1 MLNITQS
8 QRIDLLF
15 AAMQDFFAA
24 HPVGVLEAQQVI
36 VPSHGVGVWLR
47 YQLASKQGIS
57 ARLNTDFFGTYQ
69 WTLFRR
75 VLGSNIPRTAPFARQ
90 VIQWKLF
97 AYFLAVLNDPAQ
109 HQDATTILKPLF
121 ERLQDKPRTQQRLLW
136 KMAGQIAQVFA
147 NYVLYRPQWLEQW
160 GRGQHLDQ
168 LAPLEADSP
177 DWLLARYAETE
188 HWQQFLWQ
196 QLFSEDFANHQ
207 AIRRR
212 FWQIL
217 EKDPDKRKIL
227 PPSLTIFTVLQLPP
241 SEFNFLKQLAR
252 YMDIQFLHYNPS
264 QEYWA
269 DSVDPL
275 WLKQFEL
282 KNPKAAA
289 LFDSRHPLLTR
300 MGKQARDIFAL
311 LAELSGN
318 EDSMMGQ
325 WLDLFPSYF
334 PNTLLGQ
341 LQHDVLHLVQPQK
354 HGFRLQPQDDSIQ
367 VHACHSVLRQL
378 EVLREQL
385 MGWLSAD
392 TSRQPADIV
401 VFVPNLAD
409 IAPLVRTVFS
419 AHSDMYLPIHITGVV
434 QADAAQLWQAMLGR
448 YFLLDGRFS
457 IEDLLDWLAL
467 DAVQALYQ
475 LGRDEVQRLGEL
487 LVDAGFRRGFDA
499 LHLQKTLADGDMDSR
514 FTLEFALNR
523 LMLGIAMP
531 VQALHAGVLAY
542 VGVGRQDFELIGVL
556 ATIYNDLS
564 MRRHWLTQQ
573 HDLQYWLSVLR
584 DELAGDF
591 EQAVYSVGGKGVLA
605 AFDEL
610 QANLDATQSSQLQL
624 PFRFVL
630 DEIAGILDEAPPGSI
645 PTGKI
650 TFSRLGTLRP
660 LPYRL
665 VVMLNLDSGVFPRR
679 DPQNTFDLMSILP
692 AQRGDRSRLIDDQG
706 AFLDGLL
713 LAQDACWL
721 FYNGF
726 DVSDTQ
732 PRHPSGT
739 LQELVEF
746 MGDMLENPVL
756 LYHQIVHH
764 HTLEPFELMNFQAAS
779 AVRLMGQ
786 EPHIESANLANLG
799 VLPRRYLLPRSYQGV
814 WSAVARN
821 LQQQFPVMKWLDQ
834 PLDLPPQGLLS
845 LDRIIRQLCRPASH
859 FLSQSRVQQIAHQD
873 LPAIFEPLSLNKLD
887 EYHIRALHQQQ
898 PDQLAHGHLQAIL
911 PVGSA
916 ALAYWK
922 KSQQD
927 ATRNRQRLQRYG
939 SAETP
944 LTQRLLLLDDWQ
956 LQVQL
961 PEDEQCGLWLSQYP
975 YRHNGQR
982 QLRYWLEHLAWQIQ
996 RGTPLGLHSNPQ
1008 PNPQSNSQP
1017 NHQVDALKA
1026 GTGERII
1033 VLSDRTLRYAAVPAP
1048 VARQQLLK
1056 WLAVWQQASC
1066 EPWVLPPNLALHAS
1080 GVHDVSDKNVADEN
1094 VADQTSNPKRS
1105 SGYIKNM
1112 DGLLKLWLD
1121 GSTFL
1126 PMHAQTD
1133 CALHRDW
1140 QLILRG
1146 QNAADC
1152 FVSFM
1157 QQHAVE
1163 LYQPIKQFSQ
1173 VLEQ

>member
-97 AYFLAVLNDPAQ
+97 AYFMAVLNDPVQYQA
-109 HQDATTILKPLF
+109 ATTMLKPLF

-136 KMAGQIAQVFA
+136 KMSEQIAQVFA

-188 HWQQFLWQ
+188 QWQQFLWQ
-196 QLFSEDFANHQ
+196 TLFSEDFANHQ

-217 EKDPDKRKIL
+217 EKNPDKRKIL
-227 PPSLTIFTVLQLPP
+227 PHSLTIFTVLQLPP

-252 YMDIQFLHYNPS
+252 YIDIQFLHYNPS

-282 KNPKAAA
+282 KNPQAAA

-354 HGFRLQPQDDSIQ
+354 HGFKLQPQDDSIQ

-392 TSRQPADIV
+392 ISRQPADIV

-467 DAVQALYQ
+467 DAVQALYA
-475 LGRDEVQRLGEL
+475 LSRDEVQRLGEL

-499 LHLQKTLADGDMDSR
+499 QHLQKTLADEDRDSR

-542 VGVGRQDFELIGVL
+542 AGVGRQDFELIGVL
-556 ATIYNDLS
+556 STIYNDLS
-564 MRRHWLTQQ
+564 TRRDWLTQQ
-573 HDLQYWLSVLR
+573 HDVQYWLSLLR

-630 DEIAGILDEAPPGSI
+630 DEIVGILDEAPPGSI

-746 MGDMLENPVL
+746 IGDMLETPAL
-756 LYHQIVHH
+756 LYRQIVHH
-764 HTLEPFELMNFQAAS
+764 HTLEPFELSNFQAAHRQ
-779 AVRLMGQ
+779 AGHEQRQPQLVNHA
-786 EPHIESANLANLG
+786 ELASTG
-799 VLPRRYLLPRSYQGV
+799 LPRGYQGV

-927 ATRNRQRLQRYG
+927 AMRNRQRLQLYG

-944 LTQRLLLLDDWQ
+944 LTQRLLVLNDWQ
-956 LQVQL
+956 LQVHL
-961 PEDEQCGLWLSQYP
+961 PQDEQCSLWLSQYP

-982 QLRYWLEHLAWQIQ
+982 QLRYWLEHLAWQIH
-996 RGTPLGLHSNPQ
+996 RGAHLDSQ
-1008 PNPQSNSQP
+1008 AEPQSQP
-1017 NHQVDALKA
+1017 HSA

-1033 VLSDRTLRYAAVPAP
+1033 VLSDRTLRYAAVPVA

-1080 GVHDVSDKNVADEN
+1080 GVHYVADEN
-1094 VADQTSNPKRS
+1094 VANQTSNATGS
-1105 SGYIKNM
+1105 SAYIKNM

-1121 GSTFL
+1121 GTSFL

-1152 FVSFM
+1152 FISFM
-1157 QQHAVE
+1157 QRHAVE

>member
-75 VLGSNIPRTAPFARQ
+75 VLGSKIPRTAPFARQ

-177 DWLLARYAETE
+177 DWLLVRYAETE

-217 EKDPDKRKIL
+217 EKNPDKRKIL

-252 YMDIQFLHYNPS
+252 YIDIQFLHYNPS

-564 MRRHWLTQQ
+564 MRRDWLTQQ

-591 EQAVYSVGGKGVLA
+591 EQAMYSVGGKGVLA

-746 MGDMLENPVL
+746 IGDMLENPAL

-779 AVRLMGQ
+779 AVRLIGQ

-898 PDQLAHGHLQAIL
+898 PEQLAHGHLQAIL

-927 ATRNRQRLQRYG
+927 ALRNRQRLQQYG

-961 PEDEQCGLWLSQYP
+961 PQDDGCTLWLSQYP

-996 RGTPLGLHSNPQ
+996 RGTQLGLHSNH
-1008 PNPQSNSQP
+1008 QP
-1017 NHQVDALKA
+1017 NHQSDGRQVVPA
-1026 GTGERII
+1026 ERII
-1033 VLSDRTLRYAAVPAP
+1033 VLSDRTLRYAAVPTEI
-1048 VARQQLLK
+1048 ARVQLLQ
-1056 WLAVWQQASC
+1056 WLEVWQQASC

-1080 GVHDVSDKNVADEN
+1080 GVHDGTDE
-1094 VADQTSNPKRS
+1094 TSNASQS
-1105 SGYIKNM
+1105 SAYIKNM
-1112 DGLLKLWLD
+1112 DGLLKLWLE
-1121 GSTFL
+1121 GSSFL

-1133 CALHRDW
+1133 CAQHRDW

-1146 QNAADC
+1146 QNAAEC
-1152 FVSFM
+1152 FTTFM
-1157 QQHAVE
+1157 QRHAIA